1 MQCSTE
7 ELVWEQVVLLNLL
20 QLKEKLE
27 EKQNY
32 PNNKQIWNRKSKFFL
47 KILVSVKLSERNFKV
62 SDTNRR

>member
-32 PNNKQIWNRKSKFFL
+32 PNNKQIWNRKSKFF
-47 KILVSVKLSERNFKV
+47 
-62 SDTNRR
+62 